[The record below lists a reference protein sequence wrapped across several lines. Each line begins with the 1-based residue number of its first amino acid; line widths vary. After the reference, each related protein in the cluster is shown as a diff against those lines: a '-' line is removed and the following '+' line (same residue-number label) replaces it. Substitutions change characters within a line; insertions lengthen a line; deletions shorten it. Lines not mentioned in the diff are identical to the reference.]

1 MTILKIIFQIIEIF
15 KIGDVNVT
23 RVLRRGLSAIHITD
37 NALNVG
43 DELKC
48 IIDWQRRFDHMQQ
61 HSGNIKND

>member
-1 MTILKIIFQIIEIF
+1 MTILKIIFQIIKIF

-61 HSGNIKND
+61 HSGNIKNE